1 MTATK
6 DKKKVEHHYWRVF
19 VTYSDGET
27 SGNRVF
33 KDRSK
38 AERWAA
44 RQEKSGVVKKVALEA
59 FMRTLMPPRR
69 FARAKATLIRTDWQH
84 RFP

>member
-1 MTATK
+1 MVKSPAMPSSSK
-6 DKKKVEHHYWRVF
+6 DKKKAEHHYWRVI

-38 AERWAA
+38 AERWAE
-44 RQEKSGVVKKVALEA
+44 RQKKSGVVKKAVLESFFRQQYGLRRA
-59 FMRTLMPPRR
+59 SVWRT
-69 FARAKATLIRTDWQH
+69 K
-84 RFP
+84 